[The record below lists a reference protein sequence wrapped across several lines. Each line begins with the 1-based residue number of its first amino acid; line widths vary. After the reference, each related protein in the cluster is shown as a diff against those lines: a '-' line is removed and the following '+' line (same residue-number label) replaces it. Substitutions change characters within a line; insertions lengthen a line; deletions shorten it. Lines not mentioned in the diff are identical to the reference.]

1 MQILVMQQLSRQ
13 QMQIP
18 VMQQQ
23 MVLRTQQQQ
32 MERQMQQQQTTVIAP
47 EQQQI
52 PVDFTEE
59 QLTNTGWNNPVS

>member
-32 MERQMQQQQTTVIAP
+32 TTVIAP

-52 PVDFTEE
+52 PVDS
-59 QLTNTGWNNPVS
+59 QRNS